1 VQRRRLHDQGIGA
14 LEIGKNA
21 DFDES
26 DPARTRFMSFLHGIK
41 L

>member
-1 VQRRRLHDQGIGA
+1 VQPRRLRDQGIGV
-14 LEIGKNA
+14 LEIGKKA